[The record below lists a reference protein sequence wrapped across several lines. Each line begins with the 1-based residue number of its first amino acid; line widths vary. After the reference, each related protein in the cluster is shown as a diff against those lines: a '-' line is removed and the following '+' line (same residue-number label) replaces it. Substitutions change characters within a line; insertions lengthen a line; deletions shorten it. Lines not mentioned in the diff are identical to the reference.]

1 MKSGNGQKLIGPSKI
16 IKKHRKKF
24 EQSFNYAVVPG
35 KSKPEPF
42 VNETMKKIMERR
54 GLKYVPEV
62 QKDPYVEHV
71 ALRVRHCA
79 MVMMKVLKF
88 YNWASGQG
96 VVKNWSNIFSKKAE
110 VQVSD
115 GIYTDTYKVDA
126 AHLMNISVRPTEL
139 ESGMLLTPD
148 QKKATGDLERISGA
162 TTMQYKA
169 NNVGPDKVIDTTM
182 TQFIEVF
189 NATWVGSSNFPT
201 ASAVV
206 SKLSDMCIANLSQSS
221 KSGNENYQQA
231 IAGVK
236 DAKAKVN
243 WAIDFD
249 VGMWAFQ
256 YGFG

>member
-1 MKSGNGQKLIGPSKI
+1 M
-16 IKKHRKKF
+16 
-24 EQSFNYAVVPG
+24 
-35 KSKPEPF
+35 
-42 VNETMKKIMERR
+42 
-54 GLKYVPEV
+54 
-62 QKDPYVEHV
+62 
-71 ALRVRHCA
+71 
-79 MVMMKVLKF
+79 
-88 YNWASGQG
+88 
-96 VVKNWSNIFSKKAE
+96 
-110 VQVSD
+110 
-115 GIYTDTYKVDA
+115 
-126 AHLMNISVRPTEL
+126 
-139 ESGMLLTPD
+139 
-148 QKKATGDLERISGA
+148 
-162 TTMQYKA
+162 
-169 NNVGPDKVIDTTM
+169 VIDTTM